1 MLSCFD
7 PYSKECPMKTSSP
20 LSVSSCTPRTTFRVS
35 ALVLAV
41 SAISLATNTAEAAV
55 SYNDKGVA
63 SYNTLGD
70 LSIYQPPVGETQ
82 PTVMLMLDKSGS
94 MGNFTQSYRSN
105 GYNYSTRIDS
115 LWDDYGSSNYQQI
128 PYTIT
133 EYIDRVEREFICTRY
148 GLFGCRDGY
157 WKETT
162 VTDTVKTKF
171 NYHTPNLIGE
181 AGNPCYYSNNSK
193 STVQTSLD
201 TQYYNRN
208 TSTYYS
214 NYPSGFKENF
224 ISERR
229 SDDNYSYNITYCID
243 TSIQD
248 TRTAAEKI
256 AGDIP
261 TNWRLDRLSA
271 LKVAIFKLLRNPK
284 MDDNISV
291 GSGSFGYNKD
301 ESSVFSYFGKIDVS
315 AKPLTQLHKNKLRKY
330 IAELEPRGGT
340 PTAKAYTEAG
350 AYILGNS
357 TSDAGNTYSGFL
369 NISNDSI
376 IRNSSSYIK
385 PESSQCAGT
394 GIYLLTDGLPNN
406 NGDNTEKSMKQSL
419 GANDFKCNSSMT
431 NDSSNSSA
439 GWDCIGDY
447 AKALNNKGIKTAMV
461 GFGSDFRV
469 FEDSNNYEPRQSTLS
484 DGTSYEKKYY
494 RCDILTSKDARN
506 SCNLGMES
514 TDEKT
519 GFPGFNNVGGFG
531 EGGFY
536 YAKDAK
542 DIVNS
547 VLSFVT
553 KLDND
558 LASIP
563 SGTITIPQDP
573 LSAQNIQP
581 YAYLPMLEP
590 KVGSNLLVW
599 PGNLKKYEVNQGTL
613 YGKSATGTAADTR
626 LYVNIDKDGKID
638 TTGKKFPADLNPNA
652 RDLWSAKNYQAVDK
666 DGNKVNANDRI
677 TAGGFYAQLKSPA
690 TDNNSTRS
698 VYVESGSGLQ
708 KISVL
713 NGKLDGFKDLDGAY
727 GAEEK
732 LYLLSFLGYDINI
745 DAALIKKI
753 KEAANQQTEL
763 EKLITTPN
771 GEVKVLGGVL
781 HSEPTL
787 VSYGGNINS
796 PEKNTDAD
804 PDTIDADA
812 GQISTNESER
822 DDYIMF
828 GSMEGALHI
837 AKSDT
842 GQESLAFIPKQ
853 FITNQAKLR
862 ALKQGA
868 VSTDIVADNP
878 PLFGVDAPW
887 TTAGKYNYK
896 FNADDGSGKVTAN
909 SMRVYGGLSKGGAG
923 LYGLDVSNLD
933 KPKKLF
939 TIEAGTSGYDRI
951 GMIMSKPVVG
961 KIKLG
966 SGRNDI
972 KEVLIFGGGYDKCYE
987 DPTFKL
993 NSSANNLTNCNIAQ
1007 TKGNAVYIT
1016 DAKTGELIV
1025 SISGSDAS
1033 SNNFNVSTMKHSV
1046 VSEITT
1052 LDRDND
1058 GLIDHLYFGDLG
1070 GQLYRVDLQNGSG
1083 VSTFVRRVSRV
1094 LNASGDTNSDTLS
1107 KTLASKGLQYRF
1119 YAQPS
1124 VSFFNSEDGS
1134 GKRIAVVNIASG
1146 DRSSPLSRNRELSE
1160 ANRLFGIIDKDIVSG
1175 NLYGDGFELK
1185 VDNLTLDQLAS
1196 LPFNNV
1202 KIPPPS
1208 TPIGSKAPDSTKANV
1223 IDAIKTG
1230 VFSGWS
1236 YPLTYFDG
1244 YSNIKHVKSM
1254 GTGLAMGGIYY
1265 MTAYSPEMQY
1275 DTTINT
1281 CSAQVVGGSERQLYC
1296 LPWGVCEAES
1306 SKNGTGGFVRAG
1318 KGIQELALGAFSKD
1332 FANVQVLIGNQTFA
1346 EQVVSDNRTGYDA
1359 RDSSA
1364 SGPNVL
1370 PHTTNGSGTPSKT
1383 GGMGSGGIFGND
1395 SGYKLYPQRWYEK
1408 SPD

>member
-1 MLSCFD
+1 
-7 PYSKECPMKTSSP
+7 MKISSP
-20 LSVSSCTPRTTFRVS
+20 LSVSSCTPRTIFKVS
-35 ALVLAV
+35 TLVVAL
-41 SAISLATNTAEAAV
+41 SAIGLATNTKAAV
-55 SYNDKGVA
+55 SYDLKGVA

-70 LSIYQPPVGETQ
+70 LSIYQPPVGETK
-82 PTVMLMLDKSGS
+82 PTIMLMLDKSGS
-94 MGNFTQSYRSN
+94 MNSS
-105 GYNYSTRIDS
+105 S
-115 LWDDYGSSNYQQI
+115 LFEDYGRSNYQRNSFTRVESVEVPKREYI
-128 PYTIT
+128 CT
-133 EYIDRVEREFICTRY
+133 EYYRNSKDCRY
-148 GLFGCRDGY
+148 GYYRNY
-157 WKETT
+157 T
-162 VTDTVKTKF
+162 VTESQNVTYDYQTS
-171 NYHTPNLIGE
+171 NLKGKNNE
-181 AGNPCYYSNNSK
+181 PCYFGDNRTANS
-193 STVQTSLD
+193 
-201 TQYYNRN
+201 
-208 TSTYYS
+208 
-214 NYPSGFKENF
+214 NF
-224 ISERR
+224 ISESRT
-229 SDDNYSYNITYCID
+229 DDGQSYDINYCKD
-243 TSIQD
+243 TRVSD
-248 TRTAAEKI
+248 TRTTAEI
-256 AGDIP
+256 AAGDVP
-261 TNWRLDRLSA
+261 TNWRLDRMSA
-271 LKVAIFKLLRNPK
+271 LKVAVFKLLRNPK
-284 MDDNISV
+284 MDENISIGA
-291 GSGSFGYNKD
+291 GSYGYN
-301 ESSVFSYFGKIDVS
+301 SGRYGKIGVA
-315 AKPLTQLHKNKLRKY
+315 AKPLNDIQKNKLRSH
-330 IAELEPRGGT
+330 IAALIPDGGT
-340 PTAKAYTEAG
+340 PIARAFAEAG
-350 AYILGNS
+350 AYVLGNNT
-357 TSDAGNTYSGFL
+357 TSGTSTYSGFL
-369 NISNDSI
+369 NTDNDSV
-376 IRNSSSYIK
+376 IRNSNNYIK

-394 GIYLLTDGLPNN
+394 GIYMLTDGEPNN
-406 NGDNTEKSMKQSL
+406 GSDYTQAMMRPSLNNTSFQCSGMMNNDNAAYGSE
-419 GANDFKCNSSMT
+419 AR
-431 NDSSNSSA
+431 
-439 GWDCIGDY
+439 WDCIGDY
-447 AKALNNKGIKTAMV
+447 AKAIGSKGIKTAMV
-461 GFGSDFRV
+461 GFGSSFNV
-469 FEDSNNYEPRQSTLS
+469 FDDTKNYRTIQSVLS
-484 DGTSYEKKYY
+484 DGTPYEKKYY
-494 RCDILTSKDARN
+494 RCDLLTNKDAKN
-506 SCNLGMES
+506 SCNLGMEAS
-514 TDEKT
+514 DDKT
-519 GFPGFNNVGGFG
+519 GFTGFSGVGGFG

-536 YAKDAK
+536 YAKDSK

-547 VLSFVT
+547 VLSFIS

-590 KVGSNLLVW
+590 KVNSSLLVW

-613 YGKSATGTAADTR
+613 YGTSATGSKADTR

-698 VYVESGSGLQ
+698 VYVESGAGLI
-708 KISVL
+708 KVSVL
-713 NGKLDGFKDLDGAY
+713 NGKLDGFKDLDSTY

-763 EKLITTPN
+763 ETLITTPS

-804 PDTIDADA
+804 PKTIDADA

-853 FITNQAKLR
+853 FITKQAKLR
-862 ALKQGA
+862 ALKENA
-868 VSTDIVADNP
+868 VSTDIVKDMP

-896 FNADDGSGKVTAN
+896 FNADGSGKVTAS
-909 SMRVYGGLSKGGAG
+909 SMKIYGGLGKGGIG
-923 LYGLDVSNLD
+923 LYGLNLGTINSLT
-933 KPKKLF
+933 PNPNKLF
-939 TIEAGTSGYDRI
+939 TINNQTTGYDRI

-993 NSSANNLTNCNIAQ
+993 NSSANKLTNCDIAQ
-1007 TKGNAVYIT
+1007 TKGNAVYIA
-1016 DAKTGELIV
+1016 DAETGKLIV

-1160 ANRLFGIIDKDIVSG
+1160 ANRLFGIIDRDLVDG
-1175 NLYGDGFELK
+1175 NLYGDGFKLK
-1185 VDNLTLDQLAS
+1185 VDELTLDKLAS
-1196 LPFNNV
+1196 LPFDKV
-1202 KIPPPS
+1202 TTPPD
-1208 TPIGSKAPDSTKANV
+1208 TPTVAKTKAGV
-1223 IDAIKTG
+1223 LAAMKTG

-1296 LPWGVCEAES
+1296 LPWGICMEEDATKDQS
-1306 SKNGTGGFVRAG
+1306 LNGTGGFVRAG

-1346 EQVVSDNRTGYDA
+1346 EQVVSDNRTGYNA

-1370 PHTTNGSGTPSKT
+1370 PHTTNGSGVPSKT

-1395 SGYKLYPQRWYEK
+1395 SGYELYPQRWYEK

>member
-7 PYSKECPMKTSSP
+7 PYSKEYPMKISSP
-20 LSVSSCTPRTTFRVS
+20 LSVSSCTPRTIFKVS
-35 ALVLAV
+35 TLVVAL
-41 SAISLATNTAEAAV
+41 SAIGLATNTKAAV
-55 SYNDKGVA
+55 SYDLKGVA

-70 LSIYQPPVGETQ
+70 LSIYQPPVGETK
-82 PTVMLMLDKSGS
+82 PTIMLMLDKSGS
-94 MGNFTQSYRSN
+94 MNS
-105 GYNYSTRIDS
+105 DS
-115 LWDDYGSSNYQQI
+115 LWNDYGSIDYKYAPFTIVEYTEVEKEERVCVDKKGNGECKKDGWEIRKYTVIEQKDVQYNYQ
-128 PYTIT
+128 
-133 EYIDRVEREFICTRY
+133 
-148 GLFGCRDGY
+148 
-157 WKETT
+157 
-162 VTDTVKTKF
+162 
-171 NYHTPNLIGE
+171 TPNLK
-181 AGNPCYYSNNSK
+181 GNNNQPCYYRKNNS
-193 STVQTSLD
+193 SNIQT
-201 TQYYNRN
+201 
-208 TSTYYS
+208 
-214 NYPSGFKENF
+214 NF
-224 ISERR
+224 ISEFRT
-229 SDDNYSYNITYCID
+229 DDGQRYNINYCKD
-243 TSIQD
+243 SRVSD
-248 TRTAAEKI
+248 ARTTAEI
-256 AGDIP
+256 AAGDVP
-261 TNWRLDRLSA
+261 TNWRLDRMSA
-271 LKVAIFKLLRNPK
+271 LKVAVFKLLRNPK
-284 MDDNISV
+284 MDENISIGA
-291 GSGSFGYNKD
+291 GSYGYNGGR
-301 ESSVFSYFGKIDVS
+301 YGKIGVA
-315 AKPLTQLHKNKLRKY
+315 AKPLNDIQKNKLRSH
-330 IAELEPRGGT
+330 IAALIPDGGT
-340 PTAKAYTEAG
+340 PIARAFAEAG
-350 AYILGNS
+350 AYVLGNNT
-357 TSDAGNTYSGFL
+357 TSGTSTYSGFL
-369 NISNDSI
+369 NTDNDGV
-376 IRNSSSYIK
+376 IRNSNNYIK

-394 GIYLLTDGLPNN
+394 GIYMLTDGEPNN
-406 NGDNTEKSMKQSL
+406 GSDYTQAMMRPSLNNTSFQCSGMMNNDNAAYGSE
-419 GANDFKCNSSMT
+419 AR
-431 NDSSNSSA
+431 
-439 GWDCIGDY
+439 WDCIGDY
-447 AKALNNKGIKTAMV
+447 AKAIGSKGIKTAMV
-461 GFGSDFRV
+461 GFGSSFNV
-469 FEDSNNYEPRQSTLS
+469 FDDTKNYRTIQSVLS
-484 DGTSYEKKYY
+484 DGTPYEKKYY
-494 RCDILTSKDARN
+494 RCDLLTNKDAKN
-506 SCNLGMES
+506 SCNLGMEAS
-514 TDEKT
+514 DDKT
-519 GFPGFNNVGGFG
+519 GFTGFSGVGGFG

-536 YAKDAK
+536 YAKDSK

-547 VLSFVT
+547 VLSFIS

-590 KVGSNLLVW
+590 KVNSSLLVW

-613 YGKSATGTAADTR
+613 YGTSATGGKADTR

-652 RDLWSAKNYQAVDK
+652 RDLWSTKNYQVADK

-698 VYVESGSGLQ
+698 VYVESGAGLI
-708 KISVL
+708 KVSVL
-713 NGKLDGFKDLDGAY
+713 NGKLDGFKDLDSTY

-763 EKLITTPN
+763 ETLITTPS

-804 PDTIDADA
+804 PKTIDADA

-862 ALKQGA
+862 ALKENA
-868 VSTDIVADNP
+868 VSTDIAKDMP

-896 FNADDGSGKVTAN
+896 FNADGSGKVTAS
-909 SMRVYGGLSKGGAG
+909 SMKIYGGLGKGGIG
-923 LYGLDVSNLD
+923 LYGLNLGTINSLT
-933 KPKKLF
+933 PNKLF
-939 TIEAGTSGYDRI
+939 TINNQTTGYDRI
-951 GMIMSKPVVG
+951 GMVMSKPVVG

-966 SGRNDI
+966 PGRNDI

-993 NSSANNLTNCNIAQ
+993 NSTDNKLSNCGIAQ
-1007 TKGNAVYIT
+1007 AKGNAVYIA
-1016 DAKTGELIV
+1016 DADTGELIV
-1025 SISGSDAS
+1025 SISGETAS
-1033 SNNFNVSTMKHSV
+1033 SKNINVSSMKHSI

-1070 GQLYRVDLQNGSG
+1070 GQLYRIDLQNGSG

-1094 LNASGDTNSDTLS
+1094 LNASGDTDSDTLS
-1107 KTLASKGLQYRF
+1107 TTLAGKGLQYRF

-1160 ANRLFGIIDKDIVSG
+1160 ANRLFGIIDRDLVDG
-1175 NLYGDGFELK
+1175 NLYGDGFKLK
-1185 VDNLTLDQLAS
+1185 VDELTLDKLAS
-1196 LPFNNV
+1196 LPFDKV
-1202 KIPPPS
+1202 TTPPEAL
-1208 TPIGSKAPDSTKANV
+1208 TVAKTKAGV
-1223 IDAIKTG
+1223 LAAMKSG

-1244 YSNIKHVKSM
+1244 YSNIKNVKSM

-1296 LPWGVCEAES
+1296 LPWGICEDSS

-1346 EQVVSDNRTGYDA
+1346 EQVVSDNRTGYDG
-1359 RDSSA
+1359 RESSA

>member
-1 MLSCFD
+1 
-7 PYSKECPMKTSSP
+7 MKIYNP
-20 LSVSSCTPRTTFRVS
+20 LSVSLCTPRMKFSVS
-35 ALVLAV
+35 SLMLAL
-41 SAISLATNTAEAAV
+41 SAISLATTSTQAAV
-55 SYNDKGVA
+55 SYSAQGTP
-63 SYNTLGD
+63 SYSTLGD
-70 LSIYQPPVGETQ
+70 LSIYQPPVGESQ

-94 MGNFTQSYRSN
+94 MGNFTQGRQ
-105 GYNYSTRIDS
+105 RIDS
-115 LWDDYGSSNYQQI
+115 LWDDYGSADYQKK

-133 EYIDRVEREFICTRY
+133 ERKEVTKSKQVCVGSI
-148 GLFGCRDGY
+148 FGFCY
-157 WKETT
+157 KYETVYYTEIEIKEEKY
-162 VTDTVKTKF
+162 D
-171 NYHTPNLIGE
+171 YHTPNLIGKNGR
-181 AGNPCYYSNNSK
+181 ACYYSNDGK
-193 STVQTSLD
+193 TAVQNAL
-201 TQYYNRN
+201 NRG
-208 TSTYYS
+208 S
-214 NYPSGFKENF
+214 YPNNFNENF
-224 ISERR
+224 ISQRH
-229 SDDNYSYNITYCID
+229 SDDNYSYDITYCID
-243 TSIQD
+243 TSVQD
-248 TRTAAEKI
+248 TRTVAEI
-256 AGDIP
+256 AAGDIP
-261 TNWRLDRLSA
+261 TNWRLDRIAS
-271 LKVAIFKLLRNPK
+271 LKNAVFKLLRNPK
-284 MDDNISV
+284 MDESINVGV
-291 GSGSFGYNKD
+291 GSYGHGGRY
-301 ESSVFSYFGKIDVS
+301 GKIGVA
-315 AKPLTQLHKNKLRKY
+315 AKPLDRSQKNKLRSY
-330 IAELEPRGGT
+330 IADLDPYGGT
-340 PTAKAYTEAG
+340 PTAKALAEAG
-350 AYILGNS
+350 AYVLGSS
-357 TSDAGNTYSGFL
+357 TSNGGSDYSGFL
-369 NISNDSI
+369 NTVNDGE

-394 GIYLLTDGLPNN
+394 GIYLLTDGEPNS
-406 NGDNTEKSMKQSL
+406 GGSYTQSVMGQSL
-419 GANDFKCNSSMT
+419 
-431 NDSSNSSA
+431 SNSSFSCNGSLNNTGA
-439 GWDCIGDY
+439 DGGDDARWDCTGDY

-461 GFGSDFRV
+461 GFGSSFNA
-469 FEDSNNYEPRQSTLS
+469 FNDSRNYQSIQALLS
-484 DGTSYEKKYY
+484 DGTPYEKKYY
-494 RCDILTSKDARN
+494 KCNLLANKDAQN

-514 TDEKT
+514 EDIDT
-519 GFPGFNNVGGFG
+519 GFTGFTGVGGLG

-581 YAYLPMLEP
+581 YAYLPLLEP

-599 PGNLKKYEVNQGTL
+599 PGNLKKYQVNQGTL
-613 YGKSATGTAADTR
+613 YGKSATGSNADTR
-626 LYVNIDKDGKID
+626 LYVSMDKDGKID

-652 RDLWSAKNYQAVDK
+652 RDLWSTKNYQAVDPNGK
-666 DGNKVNANDRI
+666 TVSVNDRI
-677 TAGGFYAQLKSPA
+677 TAGGFYAQLKSPTA
-690 TDNNSTRS
+690 ASNSSRS
-698 VYVESGSGLQ
+698 VYVESGSDLQ

-713 NGKLDGFKDLDGAY
+713 NGKLVGFKELDTTY
-727 GAEEK
+727 DAEKK
-732 LYLLSFLGYDINI
+732 LYLLNFLGYDINI
-745 DAALIKKI
+745 DAALIKRI
-753 KEAANQQTEL
+753 KEASNQQTEL
-763 EKLITTPN
+763 EKLITSPS

-787 VSYGGNINS
+787 VSYGGKINS
-796 PEKNTDAD
+796 PEKNTDGD
-804 PDTIDADA
+804 PETIDADA
-812 GQISTNESER
+812 GQISTNESDRE
-822 DDYIMF
+822 DYVMF
-828 GSMEGALHI
+828 GSMEGALHV

-842 GQESLAFIPKQ
+842 GEESLAFIPKQ
-853 FITNQAKLR
+853 FINSQARLR

-868 VSTDIVADNP
+868 VSTDIVEDNP
-878 PLFGVDAPW
+878 PIFGVDAPW

-896 FNADDGSGKVTAN
+896 FNVDGSGKVTAN
-909 SMRVYGGLSKGGAG
+909 SMSVYGGLGKGGSG
-923 LYGLDVSNLD
+923 LYGLDISNIAA
-933 KPKKLF
+933 PKKLF
-939 TIEAGTSGYDRI
+939 TIEAGTSGYGRI
-951 GMIMSKPVVG
+951 GMVMSKPVVG

-972 KEVLIFGGGYDKCYE
+972 KEVIIFGGGYDKCYE

-993 NSSANNLTNCNIAQ
+993 NSSNNNLSGCNISKAR
-1007 TKGNAVYIT
+1007 GNAVYIA

-1025 SISGSDAS
+1025 SISGETS
-1033 SNNFNVSTMKHSV
+1033 SSKNINVSSMKHSI

-1070 GQLYRVDLQNGSG
+1070 GQLYRVDLQNGSSVSSTAG
-1083 VSTFVRRVSRV
+1083 VNTFVRRVSRV
-1094 LNASGDTNSDTLS
+1094 LNASGDSSSDSLS

-1146 DRSSPLSRNRELSE
+1146 DRSSPLSRNRKELSE
-1160 ANRLFGIIDKDIVSG
+1160 ADRIFGIIDRDIVNG
-1175 NLYGDGFELK
+1175 NLYGNDFELK
-1185 VDNLTLDQLAS
+1185 VDELTLDKLAS
-1196 LPFNNV
+1196 LPFDKV
-1202 KIPPPS
+1202 TTPS
-1208 TPIGSKAPDSTKANV
+1208 GATPVAKTKAGV
-1223 IDAIKTG
+1223 LAAMKSG

-1332 FANVQVLIGNQTFA
+1332 FTNVQVLIGNQTFA
-1346 EQVVSDNRTGYDA
+1346 EQVVSDNRTEYGT
-1359 RDSSA
+1359 RVPNA

-1370 PHTTNGSGTPSKT
+1370 PHKFDGSGTPVAT
-1383 GGMGSGGIFGND
+1383 GGMGTGGIFGNE

-1408 SPD
+1408 SAD

>member
-7 PYSKECPMKTSSP
+7 PYSKEYPMKISRP
-20 LSVSSCTPRTTFRVS
+20 LSVSPYIPRMTFRVS
-35 ALVLAV
+35 ALVLAL
-41 SAISLATNTAEAAV
+41 SAISLATTHSQAAV

-94 MGNFTQSYRSN
+94 MGNFYRN
-105 GYNYSTRIDS
+105 NYGRIDS
-115 LWDDYGSSNYQQI
+115 LWVDYGSSNYSKT
-128 PYTIT
+128 P
-133 EYIDRVEREFICTRY
+133 
-148 GLFGCRDGY
+148 L
-157 WKETT
+157 T
-162 VTDTVKTKF
+162 VTENVEVQKSRRTCTYIGAITGYCYGESIEYYTVTEPKNVLY
-171 NYHTPNLIGE
+171 NYQTLNLK
-181 AGNPCYYSNNSK
+181 GNNNQPCYYSNSDKN
-193 STVQTSLD
+193 TVNNAIAPPSG
-201 TQYYNRN
+201 YVG
-208 TSTYYS
+208 SG
-214 NYPSGFKENF
+214 YPSGFKDNF
-224 ISERR
+224 INASRL
-229 SDDNYSYNITYCID
+229 DDGYSYDITYCID
-243 TSIQD
+243 SSVQD
-248 TRTAAEKI
+248 TRTAAEI
-256 AGDIP
+256 TAGDMP

-271 LKVAIFKLLRNPK
+271 LKAAVFKLLRNPK
-284 MDDNISV
+284 MDDKISV
-291 GSGSFGYNKD
+291 GAGAYGYNGGT
-301 ESSVFSYFGKIDVS
+301 YGKIGVA
-315 AKPLTQLHKNKLRKY
+315 AKPLKEAQKNKLRQY
-330 IAELEPRGGT
+330 IAELDPYGGT
-340 PTAKAYTEAG
+340 PIARAFAEAG
-350 AYILGNS
+350 AYVLGNHTTTD
-357 TSDAGNTYSGFL
+357 TSAHSGFL
-369 NISNDSI
+369 NTANDGI
-376 IRNSSSYIK
+376 IRNSANYIK

-394 GIYLLTDGLPNN
+394 GIYMLTDGQPNN
-406 NGDNTEKSMKQSL
+406 GASSTQTMMRPSL
-419 GANDFKCNSSMT
+419 GNNSFQCNTSSMDNIGT
-431 NDSSNSSA
+431 AA
-439 GWDCIGDY
+439 GGEARWDCIGEY

-461 GFGSDFRV
+461 GFGSDFNI
-469 FEDSNNYEPRQSTLS
+469 FDTSGNYRTISSTLS
-484 DGTSYEKKYY
+484 DGTIYEKKYY
-494 RCDILTSKDARN
+494 RCDLLTNKDAKN

-514 TDEKT
+514 SDDKT
-519 GFPGFNNVGGFG
+519 GFPGFTGVGGFG

-536 YAKDAK
+536 YAKDSK

-547 VLSFVT
+547 VLSFIS

-590 KVGSNLLVW
+590 KVNSSLLVW

-613 YGKSATGTAADTR
+613 YGKSATGSKADTR

-666 DGNKVNANDRI
+666 DGKTMNANDRI
-677 TAGGFYAQLKSPA
+677 TAGGFYAQLKSPTA
-690 TDNNSTRS
+690 DNNSTRS
-698 VYVESGSGLQ
+698 VYLESGAGLI
-708 KISVL
+708 KVSVL
-713 NGKLDGFKDLDGAY
+713 NGKLDGFKDLDSTY
-727 GAEEK
+727 GVEEK
-732 LYLLSFLGYDINI
+732 LYLLNFLGYDINI
-745 DAALIKKI
+745 NTTLINKVKSAASQ
-753 KEAANQQTEL
+753 ETEL
-763 EKLITTPN
+763 ENLITTPS

-796 PEKNTDAD
+796 PEKNIDAD

-862 ALKQGA
+862 ALKENA
-868 VSTDIVADNP
+868 VSTDIARDMP

-887 TTAGKYNYK
+887 TTSGKYDYK
-896 FNADDGSGKVTAN
+896 FNNDGSGKVTAS
-909 SMRVYGGLSKGGAG
+909 SMKIYGGLGKGGVG
-923 LYGLDVSNLD
+923 LYGLDIGSINSLT
-933 KPKKLF
+933 PNPNKLF
-939 TIEAGTSGYDRI
+939 TINNQTTGYDRI

-993 NSSANNLTNCNIAQ
+993 NSSVNKLTNCDIAQ
-1007 TKGNAVYIT
+1007 TKGNAVYIA
-1016 DAKTGELIV
+1016 DANTGELIV

-1033 SNNFNVSTMKHSV
+1033 SKNIKESTMKHSI

-1070 GQLYRVDLQNGSG
+1070 GQLYRVDLQNGSS

-1094 LNASGDTNSDTLS
+1094 LNASGDTDSDVLS
-1107 KTLASKGLQYRF
+1107 KTLVGKGLQYRF

-1134 GKRIAVVNIASG
+1134 GKRIAVVNVASG
-1146 DRSSPLSRNRELSE
+1146 DRSSPLSRNRDLSE

-1175 NLYGDGFELK
+1175 NLYSDEFALK

-1196 LPFNNV
+1196 LPFDNV
-1202 KIPPPS
+1202 KIPAPP
-1208 TPIGSKAPDSTKANV
+1208 TPVGSKAPASTKANV
-1223 IDAIKTG
+1223 INAIQTG

-1275 DTTINT
+1275 DTTIST

-1296 LPWGVCEAES
+1296 LPWGICEDSS

-1370 PHTTNGSGTPSKT
+1370 PHTTNGSGTPSEK

>member
-7 PYSKECPMKTSSP
+7 PYSKEYPMKISRP
-20 LSVSSCTPRTTFRVS
+20 LSVSPYIPRMTFRVS
-35 ALVLAV
+35 ALVLAL
-41 SAISLATNTAEAAV
+41 SAISLATTHSQAAV

-63 SYNTLGD
+63 NYSTLGD

-94 MGNFTQSYRSN
+94 MGNFYRS
-105 GYNYSTRIDS
+105 GYGRIDS
-115 LWDDYGSSNYQQI
+115 LWVDYGSEDYKRV
-128 PYTIT
+128 PYSIT
-133 EYIDRVEREFICTRY
+133 EEKEVPKYGYICTKY
-148 GLFGCRDGY
+148 HPKWGYCQDGY
-157 WKETT
+157 WGSYNVVESVTT
-162 VTDTVKTKF
+162 
-171 NYHTPNLIGE
+171 NYNYQTTTLK
-181 AGNPCYYSNNSK
+181 GNNNQPCYYSNSDKN
-193 STVQTSLD
+193 TVNNAIAPPSG
-201 TQYYNRN
+201 YVG
-208 TSTYYS
+208 SG
-214 NYPSGFKENF
+214 YPSGFKDNF
-224 ISERR
+224 INASRL
-229 SDDNYSYNITYCID
+229 DDGYSYDITYCID
-243 TSIQD
+243 SSAED
-248 TRTAAEKI
+248 TRSTLEKE
-256 AGDIP
+256 AGDVP
-261 TNWRLDRLSA
+261 TNWRLDRMSA
-271 LKVAIFKLLRNPK
+271 LKVALFKLLRNPK
-284 MDDNISV
+284 MDDSISIGAGSYGFDGKYGKV
-291 GSGSFGYNKD
+291 GIAAEALKNG
-301 ESSVFSYFGKIDVS
+301 
-315 AKPLTQLHKNKLRKY
+315 HKNKLRKY
-330 IAELEPRGGT
+330 IAELEPYGGT
-340 PTAKAYTEAG
+340 PTALAYTEAA
-350 AYILGNS
+350 AYVLGSS
-357 TSDAGNTYSGFL
+357 TSDAGISYSGF
-369 NISNDSI
+369 SNTTNDGV
-376 IRNSSSYIK
+376 IRDRSSYIK
-385 PESSQCAGT
+385 PNSSQCAGT
-394 GIYLLTDGLPNN
+394 GIYLLTDGVPN
-406 NGDNTEKSMKQSL
+406 GSSDNTSKAMKQSL
-419 GANDFKCNSSMT
+419 KPTSFSCGSTM
-431 NDSSNSSA
+431 SNSTTDS
-439 GWDCIGDY
+439 GWNCMGDF

-461 GFGSDFRV
+461 GFGSEFNAFNESR
-469 FEDSNNYEPRQSTLS
+469 NYRTMQAVLS

-494 RCDILTSKDARN
+494 RCDLLTSIDAKN

-514 TDEKT
+514 GDAKT
-519 GFPGFNNVGGFG
+519 GFNGFTGVGGFG

-536 YAKDAK
+536 YAKDSK

-547 VLSFVT
+547 VLSFIS

-590 KVGSNLLVW
+590 KVNSSLLVW

-638 TTGKKFPADLNPNA
+638 ATGKKFPADLNPNV
-652 RDLWSAKNYQAVDK
+652 RDLWSSKNYQAVGK
-666 DGNKVNANDRI
+666 DGKAINANDRI
-677 TAGGFYAQLKSPA
+677 TAGGFYAQLKSPTA
-690 TDNNSTRS
+690 NNNSTRS
-698 VYVESGSGLQ
+698 VYVESGAGLI
-708 KISVL
+708 KVSVL
-713 NGKLDGFKDLDGAY
+713 NGKLDGFKDLDSTY

-763 EKLITTPN
+763 EKIITTPS

-812 GQISTNESER
+812 GQISTNESDR

-862 ALKQGA
+862 ALKENA
-868 VSTDIVADNP
+868 VSTDIARDMP

-887 TTAGKYNYK
+887 TTSGKYDYK
-896 FNADDGSGKVTAN
+896 FNNDGSGKVTAS
-909 SMRVYGGLSKGGAG
+909 SMKIYGGLGKGGVG
-923 LYGLDVSNLD
+923 LYGLDIGSINSLT
-933 KPKKLF
+933 PNPNKLF
-939 TIEAGTSGYDRI
+939 TINNQTTGYDRI
-951 GMIMSKPVVG
+951 GMVMSKPVVG
-961 KIKLG
+961 KIKLD

-993 NSSANNLTNCNIAQ
+993 NSSVNKLTNCDIAQ
-1007 TKGNAVYIT
+1007 TKGNAVYIA
-1016 DAKTGELIV
+1016 DANTGELIV

-1033 SNNFNVSTMKHSV
+1033 SKNIKESTMKHSV

-1070 GQLYRVDLQNGSG
+1070 GQLYRVDLQNGSS

-1094 LNASGDTNSDTLS
+1094 LNASGDTDSDALS
-1107 KTLASKGLQYRF
+1107 KTLVGKGLQYRF

-1146 DRSSPLSRNRELSE
+1146 DRSSPLSRNRELTE

-1175 NLYGDGFELK
+1175 NLYGDNFKLK
-1185 VDNLTLDQLAS
+1185 VNELTLDKLAS
-1196 LPFNNV
+1196 LPFDKV
-1202 KIPPPS
+1202 TTPS
-1208 TPIGSKAPDSTKANV
+1208 
-1223 IDAIKTG
+1223 DASPVAKTRAGVLAAMKSG

-1296 LPWGVCEAES
+1296 LPWGICEDSS

-1370 PHTTNGSGTPSKT
+1370 PHTTNGSGTPSEK

>member
-1 MLSCFD
+1 
-7 PYSKECPMKTSSP
+7 MKISRP
-20 LSVSSCTPRTTFRVS
+20 LSVSPYIPRMTFRVS
-35 ALVLAV
+35 ALVLAL
-41 SAISLATNTAEAAV
+41 SAISLATTGAQAAV
-55 SYNDKGVA
+55 SYDNKGMP
-63 SYNTLGD
+63 SYSTLGD
-70 LSIYQPPVGETQ
+70 LSIYQPPTGETQ

-94 MGNFTQSYRSN
+94 MGNFYRN
-105 GYNYSTRIDS
+105 NYGRIDS
-115 LWDDYGSSNYQQI
+115 LWVDYGSSNYSKT
-128 PYTIT
+128 P
-133 EYIDRVEREFICTRY
+133 
-148 GLFGCRDGY
+148 L
-157 WKETT
+157 T
-162 VTDTVKTKF
+162 VTENVEVQKSRRTCTYIGAITGYCYGESIEYYTVTEPKNVLY
-171 NYHTPNLIGE
+171 NYQTLNLKGKD
-181 AGNPCYYSNNSK
+181 NKPCYYSNSDID
-193 STVQTSLD
+193 TV
-201 TQYYNRN
+201 NKAIN
-208 TSTYYS
+208 PP
-214 NYPSGFKENF
+214 NGGIGNGYPSGFKDNF
-224 ISERR
+224 ISASR
-229 SDDNYSYNITYCID
+229 SDDGYSYDITYCID
-243 TSIQD
+243 TTAED
-248 TRTAAEKI
+248 TRTAAERE

-271 LKVAIFKLLRNPK
+271 LKAAVFKLLRNPK
-284 MDDNISV
+284 MDNKISV
-291 GSGSFGYNKD
+291 GAGAYGYNGGTYAK
-301 ESSVFSYFGKIDVS
+301 VGIA
-315 AKPLTQLHKNKLRKY
+315 AKPLTTAQKDKLREY
-330 IAELEPRGGT
+330 IASLDAYGGT
-340 PTAKAYTEAG
+340 PIAKALTEAG
-350 AYILGNS
+350 GYILGN
-357 TSDAGNTYSGFL
+357 NTNVGGATNSGFY
-369 NISNDSI
+369 NTAVDGI
-376 IRNSSSYIK
+376 IRNNDNYIK

-394 GIYLLTDGLPNN
+394 GIYMLTDGQPNN
-406 NGDNTEKSMKQSL
+406 GTSFTQAMMRPSLNNNSFECSGLMNNTNAAS
-419 GANDFKCNSSMT
+419 GAD
-431 NDSSNSSA
+431 A
-439 GWDCIGDY
+439 RWDCIGDY

-461 GFGSDFRV
+461 GFGNDFNV
-469 FEDSNNYEPRQSTLS
+469 FNNASNYDSRQATLS
-484 DGTSYEKKYY
+484 DGTPYEKKYY
-494 RCDILTSKDARN
+494 KCNLLTNKDAQN

-514 TDEKT
+514 EDAKN
-519 GFPGFNNVGGFG
+519 GFNGFTGVGGFG

-536 YAKDAK
+536 YAKDSK

-547 VLSFVT
+547 VLSFIS

-590 KVGSNLLVW
+590 KVNSSLLVW

-613 YGKSATGTAADTR
+613 YGKSATGSKADTR

-652 RDLWSAKNYQAVDK
+652 RDLWSTKNYQAVDK
-666 DGNKVNANDRI
+666 DGNKVNANDQI
-677 TAGGFYAQLKSPA
+677 TAGGFYAQLKSPTA
-690 TDNNSTRS
+690 DDNSTRS
-698 VYVESGSGLQ
+698 VYVENGAGLQ
-708 KISVL
+708 QISVAK
-713 NGKLDGFKDLDGAY
+713 GKLVGFKDLDKDTY

-745 DAALIKKI
+745 DTTLIDKI
-753 KEAANQQTEL
+753 KAADSQETEL
-763 EKLITTPN
+763 EKLITTPS

-862 ALKQGA
+862 ALKESA
-868 VSTDIVADNP
+868 VSIDIAKDMP

-896 FNADDGSGKVTAN
+896 FNADGSGKVTAS
-909 SMRVYGGLSKGGAG
+909 SMKIYGGLGKGGVG
-923 LYGLDVSNLD
+923 LYGLDIGSINSLT
-933 KPKKLF
+933 PNPNKLF
-939 TIEAGTSGYDRI
+939 TINNQTTGYDRI
-951 GMIMSKPVVG
+951 GMVMSKPVVG

-993 NSSANNLTNCNIAQ
+993 NSSTNNLTNCDIAQ
-1007 TKGNAVYIT
+1007 TKGNAVYIA
-1016 DAKTGELIV
+1016 DANTGELIA

-1033 SNNFNVSTMKHSV
+1033 SNNINVSTMKHSV

-1094 LNASGDTNSDTLS
+1094 LNASGDTDSDTLS

-1160 ANRLFGIIDKDIVSG
+1160 ANRLFGIIDRDLVDG
-1175 NLYGDGFELK
+1175 NLYGDGFKLK
-1185 VDNLTLDQLAS
+1185 VDELTLDKLAS
-1196 LPFNNV
+1196 LPFDKV
-1202 KIPPPS
+1202 TTPPD
-1208 TPIGSKAPDSTKANV
+1208 APTVAKTKPGVLA
-1223 IDAIKTG
+1223 AMKSG

-1296 LPWGVCEAES
+1296 LPWGICEAES

-1370 PHTTNGSGTPSKT
+1370 PHTTNGSGVPSKT

-1395 SGYKLYPQRWYEK
+1395 SGYELYPQRWYEK

>member
-7 PYSKECPMKTSSP
+7 PYSKEYPMKISSP

-35 ALVLAV
+35 ALVLAL

-94 MGNFTQSYRSN
+94 MGNFYRS
-105 GYNYSTRIDS
+105 GYGRIDS
-115 LWDDYGSSNYQQI
+115 LWDDYGYFNYKQESHVVQEYRDVDEGKYERVCYWGWCRNEWVPNI
-128 PYTIT
+128 VRKLVPIT
-133 EYIDRVEREFICTRY
+133 Y
-148 GLFGCRDGY
+148 
-157 WKETT
+157 K
-162 VTDTVKTKF
+162 
-171 NYHTPNLIGE
+171 YHTPELK
-181 AGNPCYYSNNSK
+181 GNNGLACYYS
-193 STVQTSLD
+193 D
-201 TQYYNRN
+201 YNRDTVN
-208 TSTYYS
+208 KAISPS
-214 NYPSGFKENF
+214 SGIGQGYPSGFKENF
-224 ISERR
+224 YRETRNEASGE
-229 SDDNYSYNITYCID
+229 SYEITYCID
-243 TSIQD
+243 TTAED
-248 TRTAAEKI
+248 TRTAAERE

-271 LKVAIFKLLRNPK
+271 LKVAVFKLLRNPK
-284 MDDNISV
+284 MDDKISV
-291 GSGSFGYNKD
+291 GAGSYGYDNENAFQAK
-301 ESSVFSYFGKIDVS
+301 YGKIGVA
-315 AKPLTQLHKNKLRKY
+315 AKPLKEPQKTSLRRY
-330 IAELEPRGGT
+330 IANLEALGGT
-340 PTAKAYTEAG
+340 PTAIAYTEAG
-350 AYILGNS
+350 AYVLGSS
-357 TSDAGNTYSGFL
+357 TSTVGSKYSGFL
-369 NISNDSI
+369 NIANDNSI
-376 IRNSSSYIK
+376 RDGTNYIK
-385 PESSQCAGT
+385 PESSQCAGQ
-394 GIYLLTDGLPNN
+394 GIYLLTDGLPNSSSN
-406 NGDNTEKSMKQSL
+406 NNTQSSMNQSL
-419 GANDFKCNSSMT
+419 GSSTNFSCQSSMT
-431 NDSSNSSA
+431 NSSSNSAA
-439 GWDCIGDY
+439 GWNCIGDY

-461 GFGSDFRV
+461 GFGSDFKV
-469 FEDSNNYEPRQSTLS
+469 FEDSNNYEPRQSKLP
-484 DGTSYEKKYY
+484 DGTTYEKKYY

-536 YAKDAK
+536 YAKDSK

-547 VLSFVT
+547 VLSFIS

-590 KVGSNLLVW
+590 KVNSSLLVW

-613 YGKSATGTAADTR
+613 YGKSATGSKADTR

-666 DGNKVNANDRI
+666 DGKTINANDRI
-677 TAGGFYAQLKSPA
+677 TAGGFYAQLKSPT

-698 VYVESGSGLQ
+698 VYVESDSGLQ

-713 NGKLDGFKDLDGAY
+713 NGKLDGFKDLDDAY

-745 DAALIKKI
+745 DTTLIDKI
-753 KEAANQQTEL
+753 KAADSQETEL
-763 EKLITTPN
+763 ENLITTPS

-862 ALKQGA
+862 ALKENA
-868 VSTDIVADNP
+868 VSTDIAKDMP

-887 TTAGKYNYK
+887 TTSGKYNYK
-896 FNADDGSGKVTAN
+896 FNADGSGKVTAN

-993 NSSANNLTNCNIAQ
+993 NSSTNNLTNCNIAQ
-1007 TKGNAVYIT
+1007 TKGNAVYIA
-1016 DAKTGELIV
+1016 DAETGKLIV

-1033 SNNFNVSTMKHSV
+1033 SKNINVSTMKHSV

-1094 LNASGDTNSDTLS
+1094 LNASGDTDSDTLS

-1160 ANRLFGIIDKDIVSG
+1160 ANRLFGIIDRDLVDG
-1175 NLYGDGFELK
+1175 NLYGDGFKLK
-1185 VDNLTLDQLAS
+1185 VDELTLDKLAS
-1196 LPFNNV
+1196 LPFDKV
-1202 KIPPPS
+1202 TTPPD
-1208 TPIGSKAPDSTKANV
+1208 APTVAKTKPGVLA
-1223 IDAIKTG
+1223 AMKSG

-1296 LPWGVCEAES
+1296 LPWGICEAES

-1370 PHTTNGSGTPSKT
+1370 PHTTNGSGVPSKA
-1383 GGMGSGGIFGND
+1383 GGMGSGGIFGNE

-1408 SPD
+1408 SAD

>member
-1 MLSCFD
+1 
-7 PYSKECPMKTSSP
+7 MKISSP
-20 LSVSSCTPRTTFRVS
+20 LSVLLCTPRTTFRVS
-35 ALVLAV
+35 ALVLAL
-41 SAISLATNTAEAAV
+41 SAISVAVTHSQAAV
-55 SYNDKGVA
+55 SYSTQGTA
-63 SYNTLGD
+63 SYSTLGD
-70 LSIYQPPVGETQ
+70 LSIYQPPTGETQ

-94 MGNFTQSYRSN
+94 MGNFYRS
-105 GYNYSTRIDS
+105 GYGRIDS
-115 LWDDYGSSNYQQI
+115 LWVDYGSFDYRKKD
-128 PYTIT
+128 YVVL
-133 EYIDRVEREFICTRY
+133 EDREVVKGDWVWECNRWGRNCKWVDRRY
-148 GLFGCRDGY
+148 
-157 WKETT
+157 T
-162 VTDTVKTKF
+162 VTEPIDIT
-171 NYHTPNLIGE
+171 YGYQTPNLK
-181 AGNPCYYSNNSK
+181 GNNNQPCYYSDYDK
-193 STVQTSLD
+193 D
-201 TQYYNRN
+201 TINRYIDP
-208 TSTYYS
+208 SS
-214 NYPSGFKENF
+214 GIGQGYPSGFKDNF
-224 ISERR
+224 YREIRNEASGE
-229 SDDNYSYNITYCID
+229 SYEITYCID
-243 TSIQD
+243 TTAED
-248 TRTAAEKI
+248 TRTTAERE

-271 LKVAIFKLLRNPK
+271 LKAAVFKLLRNPK
-284 MDDNISV
+284 MDDKISV
-291 GSGSFGYNKD
+291 GAGSYGYDNENAFQAK
-301 ESSVFSYFGKIDVS
+301 YGKIGVA
-315 AKPLTQLHKNKLRKY
+315 AKPLKEPQKASLRRY
-330 IAELEPRGGT
+330 IANLEALGGT
-340 PTAKAYTEAG
+340 PTAIAYTEAG
-350 AYILGNS
+350 AYVLGSS
-357 TSDAGNTYSGFL
+357 TSTVGSKYSGFL
-369 NISNDSI
+369 NIANDNSI
-376 IRNSSSYIK
+376 RDGTNYIK
-385 PESSQCAGT
+385 PESSQCAGQ
-394 GIYLLTDGLPNN
+394 GIYLLTDGLPNSSSN
-406 NGDNTEKSMKQSL
+406 NNTQSSMNQSL
-419 GANDFKCNSSMT
+419 GSSTNFSCQSSMT
-431 NDSSNSSA
+431 NSSSNSAA
-439 GWDCIGDY
+439 GWNCIGDY
-447 AKALNNKGIKTAMV
+447 AKALNKKGIKTAMV
-461 GFGSDFRV
+461 GFGSEFNV
-469 FEDSNNYEPRQSTLS
+469 FNSTENYRTIQSVLP
-484 DGTSYEKKYY
+484 DGTPYEKKYY
-494 RCDILTSKDARN
+494 RCDLLTNKDAQN

-514 TDEKT
+514 SDDKT
-519 GFPGFNNVGGFG
+519 GFPGFTGVGGFG

-536 YAKDAK
+536 YAKDSK

-547 VLSFVT
+547 VLSFIS

-590 KVGSNLLVW
+590 KVNSSLLVW

-613 YGKSATGTAADTR
+613 YGKSATGSKADTR

-652 RDLWSAKNYQAVDK
+652 RDLWSSKNYQAVDK
-666 DGNKVNANDRI
+666 DGKPINANDRI
-677 TAGGFYAQLKSPA
+677 TAGGFYAQLKAPTA
-690 TDNNSTRS
+690 DNNSTRS

-713 NGKLDGFKDLDGAY
+713 KGKLVGFENLDDTY

-745 DAALIKKI
+745 DTTLIDKI
-753 KEAANQQTEL
+753 KAADSQETEL
-763 EKLITTPN
+763 EKLITTPS

-812 GQISTNESER
+812 GQISTDESER

-862 ALKQGA
+862 ALKENA
-868 VSTDIVADNP
+868 VSTDIARDMP

-896 FNADDGSGKVTAN
+896 FNADGSGKVTAS
-909 SMRVYGGLSKGGAG
+909 SMKIYGGLGKGGVG
-923 LYGLDVSNLD
+923 LYGLDIGSINSLT
-933 KPKKLF
+933 PNPNKLF
-939 TIEAGTSGYDRI
+939 TINNQTTGYDRI

-993 NSSANNLTNCNIAQ
+993 NSSTNNLTNCNIAQ
-1007 TKGNAVYIT
+1007 TKGNAVYIA
-1016 DAKTGELIV
+1016 DAETGKLIV

-1175 NLYGDGFELK
+1175 NLYGDNFELK
-1185 VDNLTLDQLAS
+1185 VNELTLDKLAS
-1196 LPFNNV
+1196 LPFDKV
-1202 KIPPPS
+1202 TTPS
-1208 TPIGSKAPDSTKANV
+1208 
-1223 IDAIKTG
+1223 DASPVAKTRAGVLAAMKSG

-1296 LPWGVCEAES
+1296 LPWGICEAES

-1332 FANVQVLIGNQTFA
+1332 FANVQVLIGNQTFS

-1370 PHTTNGSGTPSKT
+1370 PHTTNGSGTPSKI

>member
-7 PYSKECPMKTSSP
+7 PYSKEYPMKISSP
-20 LSVSSCTPRTTFRVS
+20 LSVSPYIPRMTFRVS
-35 ALVLAV
+35 ALVLAL
-41 SAISLATNTAEAAV
+41 SAISLATTGAQAAI
-55 SYNDKGVA
+55 SYDNKGMP
-63 SYNTLGD
+63 SYSTLGD

-115 LWDDYGSSNYQQI
+115 LWDDYGSFNYQKADYNVIENRDFIERQYVCTQYWSSGECRRGSYQNVTVVR
-128 PYTIT
+128 PVNIT
-133 EYIDRVEREFICTRY
+133 YS
-148 GLFGCRDGY
+148 
-157 WKETT
+157 
-162 VTDTVKTKF
+162 
-171 NYHTPNLIGE
+171 YHTPDLKGQDGK
-181 AGNPCYYSNNSK
+181 ACYYSNDSK
-193 STVQTSLD
+193 NAVQSSLD
-201 TQYYNRN
+201 TQSYNRN

-224 ISERR
+224 ISEPRT
-229 SDDNYSYNITYCID
+229 DNGYSYNITYCID
-243 TSIQD
+243 TSVQD
-248 TRTAAEKI
+248 TRTAEEKV

-261 TNWRLDRLSA
+261 TNWRLDRMSA
-271 LKVAIFKLLRNPK
+271 LKAAVFKLLRNPK
-284 MDDNISV
+284 MDDKISV
-291 GSGSFGYNKD
+291 GAGSFGYNTD
-301 ESSVFSYFGKIDVS
+301 VSSVFSNFGKIGI
-315 AKPLTQLHKNKLRKY
+315 AANPLTELHKKDLRKY

-340 PTAKAYTEAG
+340 PTAKAYVEAG

-357 TSDAGNTYSGFL
+357 TSNAGSSYSGFL
-369 NISNDSI
+369 NIDNDNI
-376 IRNSSSYIK
+376 IRDNASYKK
-385 PESSQCAGT
+385 PNSSQCAGT
-394 GIYLLTDGLPNN
+394 GTYLLTDGLPNN
-406 NGDNTEKSMKQSL
+406 NGEYTEAAMKQSL
-419 GANDFKCNSSMT
+419 GSSSFSCSSSMT
-431 NDSSNSSA
+431 NSSNNSNA
-439 GWDCIGDY
+439 GWNCIGDY
-447 AKALNNKGIKTAMV
+447 AKALKAKGIKTAMV
-461 GFGSDFRV
+461 GFGSEFNV
-469 FEDSNNYEPRQSTLS
+469 FNNTSNYESRPATLS

-494 RCDILTSKDARN
+494 KCNLLTNKDAQN
-506 SCNLGMES
+506 TCNLGMES
-514 TDEKT
+514 TDNKT
-519 GFPGFNNVGGFG
+519 GFPGFTGVGGFG

-536 YAKDAK
+536 YAKDSK

-547 VLSFVT
+547 VLSFIS

-590 KVGSNLLVW
+590 KVGSSLLVW

-666 DGNKVNANDRI
+666 DGKTINANDRI
-677 TAGGFYAQLKSPA
+677 TAGGFYAQLKAPTA
-690 TDNNSTRS
+690 DNNSTRS
-698 VYVESGSGLQ
+698 VYVESGAGLI
-708 KISVL
+708 KVSVL
-713 NGKLDGFKDLDGAY
+713 NGKLDGFKDLDSTY

-732 LYLLSFLGYDINI
+732 LYLLNFLGYDINI
-745 DAALIKKI
+745 NTILINKVKAAASQ
-753 KEAANQQTEL
+753 ETEL
-763 EKLITTPN
+763 ENLITTPS

-796 PEKNTDAD
+796 PDKNTDAD

-812 GQISTNESER
+812 GQISTNESDR

-842 GQESLAFIPKQ
+842 GKESLAFIPKQ
-853 FITNQAKLR
+853 FITNLAKLR
-862 ALKQGA
+862 ALKENA
-868 VSTDIVADNP
+868 VSTDIAKDMP

-887 TTAGKYNYK
+887 TTTGKYNYK
-896 FNADDGSGKVTAN
+896 FNADGSGKVTAN
-909 SMRVYGGLSKGGAG
+909 SMRVYGGLSKGGIG
-923 LYGLDVSNLD
+923 LYGLDVSNITA
-933 KPKKLF
+933 PQKLF

-951 GMIMSKPVVG
+951 GMVMSKPVVG
-961 KIKLG
+961 KIKIG
-966 SGRNDI
+966 PGRNDI

-1007 TKGNAVYIT
+1007 TKGNAVYIA
-1016 DAKTGELIV
+1016 DAKTGKLIV

-1033 SNNFNVSTMKHSV
+1033 SKNINESTMKHSV

-1094 LNASGDTNSDTLS
+1094 LNASGDTDSDNLS

-1124 VSFFNSEDGS
+1124 VSFFNSEDAS

-1175 NLYGDGFELK
+1175 NLYGDGFKLK
-1185 VDNLTLDQLAS
+1185 VNKLTLDKLAS
-1196 LPFNNV
+1196 LPFDKV
-1202 KIPPPS
+1202 TTPPD
-1208 TPIGSKAPDSTKANV
+1208 APTVAKTKAGV
-1223 IDAIKTG
+1223 LAAMKSG

-1296 LPWGVCEAES
+1296 LPWGICEDSS

-1346 EQVVSDNRTGYDA
+1346 EQVVSDNRTGYDG
-1359 RDSSA
+1359 RESSA

>member
-1 MLSCFD
+1 
-7 PYSKECPMKTSSP
+7 MKTSSP

-35 ALVLAV
+35 ALVLAL
-41 SAISLATNTAEAAV
+41 SAISVAVTHSQAAV
-55 SYNDKGVA
+55 SYSTQGTA
-63 SYNTLGD
+63 SYSTLGD
-70 LSIYQPPVGETQ
+70 LSIYQPPTGETQ

-94 MGNFTQSYRSN
+94 MGNFYRS
-105 GYNYSTRIDS
+105 GYGRIDS
-115 LWDDYGSSNYQQI
+115 LWVDYGSFDYRKKD
-128 PYTIT
+128 YVVL
-133 EYIDRVEREFICTRY
+133 EDREVVKGDWVWECNRGGRNCKWVDRRY
-148 GLFGCRDGY
+148 
-157 WKETT
+157 T
-162 VTDTVKTKF
+162 VTEPIDIT
-171 NYHTPNLIGE
+171 YGYQTPNLK
-181 AGNPCYYSNNSK
+181 GNNNQPCYYSDYDK
-193 STVQTSLD
+193 D
-201 TQYYNRN
+201 TINRYIDP
-208 TSTYYS
+208 SS
-214 NYPSGFKENF
+214 GIGQGYPSGFKENF
-224 ISERR
+224 YRETRNESSGE
-229 SDDNYSYNITYCID
+229 SYEITYCID
-243 TSIQD
+243 TTAED
-248 TRTAAEKI
+248 TRTAAERE

-271 LKVAIFKLLRNPK
+271 LKAAVFKLLRNPK
-284 MDDNISV
+284 MDDEISV
-291 GSGSFGYNKD
+291 GAGAYGYNGGT
-301 ESSVFSYFGKIDVS
+301 YAKIGVA
-315 AKPLTQLHKNKLRKY
+315 AKPLKEAQKNKLRQY
-330 IAELEPRGGT
+330 IAELDAYGGT
-340 PTAKAYTEAG
+340 PIAKALTEAG
-350 AYILGNS
+350 AYVLGN
-357 TSDAGNTYSGFL
+357 NTNVGGTTNSGF
-369 NISNDSI
+369 SNTSI
-376 IRNSSSYIK
+376 DGVIRNGNNYIK
-385 PESSQCAGT
+385 PESSQCAGM
-394 GIYLLTDGLPNN
+394 GIYMLTDGQPNN
-406 NGDNTEKSMKQSL
+406 GSNYTQTMMGPSL
-419 GANDFKCNSSMT
+419 GVSNFQCNSSSMNNT
-431 NDSSNSSA
+431 NAASGNDA
-439 GWDCIGDY
+439 RWDCIGEY

-461 GFGSDFRV
+461 GFGNDFNV
-469 FEDSNNYEPRQSTLS
+469 FNNASNYQSIQSTLS
-484 DGTSYEKKYY
+484 DGTPYEKKYY
-494 RCDILTSKDARN
+494 KCNLLTNKDAQN

-514 TDEKT
+514 GDAKT
-519 GFPGFNNVGGFG
+519 GFNGFTGVGGFG

-536 YAKDAK
+536 YAKDSK

-547 VLSFVT
+547 VLSFIS

-590 KVGSNLLVW
+590 KVNSSLLVW

-613 YGKSATGTAADTR
+613 YGKSATGSKADTR

-652 RDLWSAKNYQAVDK
+652 RDLWSTKNYQAVDK

-677 TAGGFYAQLKSPA
+677 TAGGFYAQLKSPTA
-690 TDNNSTRS
+690 DNNSTRS
-698 VYVESGSGLQ
+698 VYVESGAGLI
-708 KISVL
+708 KVSVL
-713 NGKLDGFKDLDGAY
+713 NGKLDGFKDLDSTY
-727 GAEEK
+727 GVEEK
-732 LYLLSFLGYDINI
+732 LYLLNFLGYDINI
-745 DAALIKKI
+745 NTTLINKVKSAASQ
-753 KEAANQQTEL
+753 ETEL
-763 EKLITTPN
+763 ENLITTPS

-862 ALKQGA
+862 ALKENA
-868 VSTDIVADNP
+868 VSTNIVADNP
-878 PLFGVDAPW
+878 PVFGVDAPW

-896 FNADDGSGKVTAN
+896 FNADGSGKVTAN

-993 NSSANNLTNCNIAQ
+993 NSSTNNLTNCNIAQ
-1007 TKGNAVYIT
+1007 TKGNAVYIA
-1016 DAKTGELIV
+1016 DAETGKLIV

-1160 ANRLFGIIDKDIVSG
+1160 ANRLFGIIDRDLVDG
-1175 NLYGDGFELK
+1175 NLYGDGFKLK
-1185 VDNLTLDQLAS
+1185 VDELTLDKLAS
-1196 LPFNNV
+1196 LPFDKVTTPPDTPTVV
-1202 KIPPPS
+1202 K
-1208 TPIGSKAPDSTKANV
+1208 TKAGV
-1223 IDAIKTG
+1223 LAAMKSG

-1254 GTGLAMGGIYY
+1254 GTGLATGGIYY

-1296 LPWGVCEAES
+1296 LPWGICEAES

-1346 EQVVSDNRTGYDA
+1346 EQVVSYNRTGYDA

-1370 PHTTNGSGTPSKT
+1370 PHTTNGSGVPSKA

>member
-1 MLSCFD
+1 M
-7 PYSKECPMKTSSP
+7 
-20 LSVSSCTPRTTFRVS
+20 
-35 ALVLAV
+35 
-41 SAISLATNTAEAAV
+41 
-55 SYNDKGVA
+55 
-63 SYNTLGD
+63 
-70 LSIYQPPVGETQ
+70 
-82 PTVMLMLDKSGS
+82 
-94 MGNFTQSYRSN
+94 
-105 GYNYSTRIDS
+105 
-115 LWDDYGSSNYQQI
+115 
-128 PYTIT
+128 
-133 EYIDRVEREFICTRY
+133 
-148 GLFGCRDGY
+148 
-157 WKETT
+157 
-162 VTDTVKTKF
+162 
-171 NYHTPNLIGE
+171 
-181 AGNPCYYSNNSK
+181 
-193 STVQTSLD
+193 
-201 TQYYNRN
+201 
-208 TSTYYS
+208 
-214 NYPSGFKENF
+214 
-224 ISERR
+224 
-229 SDDNYSYNITYCID
+229 
-243 TSIQD
+243 
-248 TRTAAEKI
+248 
-256 AGDIP
+256 
-261 TNWRLDRLSA
+261 
-271 LKVAIFKLLRNPK
+271 
-284 MDDNISV
+284 
-291 GSGSFGYNKD
+291 
-301 ESSVFSYFGKIDVS
+301 
-315 AKPLTQLHKNKLRKY
+315 
-330 IAELEPRGGT
+330 
-340 PTAKAYTEAG
+340 
-350 AYILGNS
+350 
-357 TSDAGNTYSGFL
+357 
-369 NISNDSI
+369 
-376 IRNSSSYIK
+376 
-385 PESSQCAGT
+385 
-394 GIYLLTDGLPNN
+394 
-406 NGDNTEKSMKQSL
+406 
-419 GANDFKCNSSMT
+419 
-431 NDSSNSSA
+431 
-439 GWDCIGDY
+439 
-447 AKALNNKGIKTAMV
+447 
-461 GFGSDFRV
+461 
-469 FEDSNNYEPRQSTLS
+469 
-484 DGTSYEKKYY
+484 
-494 RCDILTSKDARN
+494 
-506 SCNLGMES
+506 
-514 TDEKT
+514 
-519 GFPGFNNVGGFG
+519 
-531 EGGFY
+531 
-536 YAKDAK
+536 
-542 DIVNS
+542 
-547 VLSFVT
+547 
-553 KLDND
+553 
-558 LASIP
+558 
-563 SGTITIPQDP
+563 
-573 LSAQNIQP
+573 
-581 YAYLPMLEP
+581 
-590 KVGSNLLVW
+590 
-599 PGNLKKYEVNQGTL
+599 
-613 YGKSATGTAADTR
+613 
-626 LYVNIDKDGKID
+626 
-638 TTGKKFPADLNPNA
+638 
-652 RDLWSAKNYQAVDK
+652 DK

-677 TAGGFYAQLKSPA
+677 TAGGFYAQLKSPT

-698 VYVESGSGLQ
+698 VYVESGAGLI
-708 KISVL
+708 KVSVL
-713 NGKLDGFKDLDGAY
+713 DGKLVGFKDLDKDTY

-745 DAALIKKI
+745 DTTLINKVKSADSQ
-753 KEAANQQTEL
+753 ETEL
-763 EKLITTPN
+763 EKLITTPS

-862 ALKQGA
+862 ALKESA
-868 VSTDIVADNP
+868 VSIDIAKDMP

-896 FNADDGSGKVTAN
+896 FNADGSGKVTAS
-909 SMRVYGGLSKGGAG
+909 SMKIYGGLGKGGVG
-923 LYGLDVSNLD
+923 LYGLDIGSINSLT
-933 KPKKLF
+933 PNPNKLF
-939 TIEAGTSGYDRI
+939 TINNQTTGYDRI
-951 GMIMSKPVVG
+951 GMVMSKPVVG

-993 NSSANNLTNCNIAQ
+993 NSSTNNLTNCNIAQ
-1007 TKGNAVYIT
+1007 TKGNAVYIA
-1016 DAKTGELIV
+1016 DAETGKLIV

-1033 SNNFNVSTMKHSV
+1033 SNNINVSTMKHSV

-1094 LNASGDTNSDTLS
+1094 LNASGDTDSDTLS

-1296 LPWGVCEAES
+1296 LPWGICEAES

-1370 PHTTNGSGTPSKT
+1370 PHTTNGSGVPSKA

>member
-1 MLSCFD
+1 
-7 PYSKECPMKTSSP
+7 MKISSP
-20 LSVSSCTPRTTFRVS
+20 LSVSSCTLGTIFKVS
-35 ALVLAV
+35 TLVIAL
-41 SAISLATNTAEAAV
+41 SAIGLATTTKAAV
-55 SYNDKGVA
+55 SYDLKGVA

-115 LWDDYGSSNYQQI
+115 LWDDYGSADYQKS

-133 EYIDRVEREFICTRY
+133 EYIDRVEREYICTRY
-148 GLFGCRDGY
+148 WPLGSCREGY

-162 VTDTVKTKF
+162 VTDTVKKKYD
-171 NYHTPNLIGE
+171 YHTPNLKGKD
-181 AGNPCYYSNNSK
+181 GKPCYYSNDSIV
-193 STVQTSLD
+193 TVQNALNSGA
-201 TQYYNRN
+201 
-208 TSTYYS
+208 
-214 NYPSGFKENF
+214 YPAGFKENF
-224 ISERR
+224 VNEPR
-229 SDDNYSYNITYCID
+229 SDDDYSYDITYCMD
-243 TSIQD
+243 TSVQD

-261 TNWRLDRLSA
+261 TNWRLDRMSS
-271 LKVAIFKLLRNPK
+271 LKAAVFKLLRNPK
-284 MDDNISV
+284 MDDKISV
-291 GSGSFGYNKD
+291 GAGSFGYNKD
-301 ESSVFSYFGKIDVS
+301 TSSVFSYFGKIGVA
-315 AKPLTQLHKNKLRKY
+315 AKPLTEAHKKDLRRY
-330 IAELEPRGGT
+330 IAELEARGGT
-340 PTAKAYTEAG
+340 PTAKAYAEAG
-350 AYILGNS
+350 AYVLGKS
-357 TSDAGNTYSGFL
+357 TSDVGDNYSGFL
-369 NISNDSI
+369 NIRNDNI
-376 IRNSSSYIK
+376 IRDSGNYIK
-385 PESSQCAGT
+385 PNSSQCAGT
-394 GIYLLTDGLPNN
+394 GVYLLTDGLPNN
-406 NGDNTEKSMKQSL
+406 ADTNTQTPMRQSL
-419 GANDFKCNSSMT
+419 GSSSNFSCSSSMT
-431 NDSSNSSA
+431 NSNNNSNA
-439 GWDCIGDY
+439 GWNCIGDY
-447 AKALNNKGIKTAMV
+447 SKALNAKGIKTAMV
-461 GFGSDFRV
+461 GFGSDFKA
-469 FEDSNNYEPRQSTLS
+469 FEIRGNYESRVATLS
-484 DGTSYEKKYY
+484 DGTPYEKKYY
-494 RCDILTSKDARN
+494 KCNLLTNKDAQN

-514 TDEKT
+514 GDAKN
-519 GFPGFNNVGGFG
+519 GFNGFTGVGGFG

-536 YAKDAK
+536 YAKDSK

-547 VLSFVT
+547 VLSFIS

-590 KVGSNLLVW
+590 KVNSSLLVW

-613 YGKSATGTAADTR
+613 YGKSATGSKADTR

-652 RDLWSAKNYQAVDK
+652 RDLWSSKNYQAVDK
-666 DGNKVNANDRI
+666 AGKPINANDRI
-677 TAGGFYAQLKSPA
+677 TAGGFYAQLKSPTA
-690 TDNNSTRS
+690 DNNSTRS
-698 VYVESGSGLQ
+698 VYVESGSSLQ

-713 NGKLDGFKDLDGAY
+713 NGKLDGFQDLDDTY

-745 DAALIKKI
+745 DAELIKKI

-763 EKLITTPN
+763 EKLITTPS

-853 FITNQAKLR
+853 FITKQAKLR
-862 ALKQGA
+862 ALKENA
-868 VSTDIVADNP
+868 VSTDIVKDMP

-896 FNADDGSGKVTAN
+896 FNADGSGKVTAS
-909 SMRVYGGLSKGGAG
+909 SMKIYGGLGKGGIG
-923 LYGLDVSNLD
+923 LYGLDIGTINSLTPN
-933 KPKKLF
+933 PKKLF
-939 TIEAGTSGYDRI
+939 TINNQTTGYDRI
-951 GMIMSKPVVG
+951 GMVMSKPVVG

-993 NSSANNLTNCNIAQ
+993 NSSANKLTNCDIAQ
-1007 TKGNAVYIT
+1007 TKGNAVYIA
-1016 DAKTGELIV
+1016 DAETGKLIV

-1094 LNASGDTNSDTLS
+1094 LNASGDTDSDTLS

-1146 DRSSPLSRNRELSE
+1146 DRSSPLSRNRELAE

-1185 VDNLTLDQLAS
+1185 VDNLTLDQLAL

-1296 LPWGVCEAES
+1296 LPWGICMEEDATKDQS
-1306 SKNGTGGFVRAG
+1306 LNGTGGFVRAG

-1346 EQVVSDNRTGYDA
+1346 EQVVSDNRTGYNA

-1370 PHTTNGSGTPSKT
+1370 PHTTNGSGVPSKT

-1395 SGYKLYPQRWYEK
+1395 SGYELYPQRWYEK

>member
-7 PYSKECPMKTSSP
+7 PYSKEYPMKISRP
-20 LSVSSCTPRTTFRVS
+20 LSVSPYIPRMTFRVS
-35 ALVLAV
+35 ALVLAL
-41 SAISLATNTAEAAV
+41 SAISLATTHSQAAV

-63 SYNTLGD
+63 NYSTLGD

-94 MGNFTQSYRSN
+94 MGNFKQKSQSN
-105 GYNYSTRIDS
+105 GYNYSYRIDS
-115 LWDDYGSSNYQQI
+115 LWDDYGSLDYRYDPFTVVEDREVQKTEFVCTNYNSRGQ
-128 PYTIT
+128 
-133 EYIDRVEREFICTRY
+133 CTRGY
-148 GLFGCRDGY
+148 NRDY
-157 WKETT
+157 T
-162 VTDTVKTKF
+162 VIEPKNITYKYRTL
-171 NYHTPNLIGE
+171 NLQGQD
-181 AGNPCYYSNNSK
+181 GKPCYYSNDNIETVK
-193 STVQTSLD
+193 SSINA
-201 TQYYNRN
+201 QYYSYDR
-208 TSTYYS
+208 TTYTYYID
-214 NYPSGFKENF
+214 YPSGFKDNA
-224 ISERR
+224 ISYTHL
-229 SDDNYSYNITYCID
+229 DGGYSYDITYCID
-243 TSIQD
+243 TRVQD
-248 TRTAAEKI
+248 TRTAQERAEN
-256 AGDIP
+256 DIP
-261 TNWRLDRLSA
+261 TNWRLDRMSA
-271 LKVAIFKLLRNPK
+271 LKSAVFKLLRNPK
-284 MDDNISV
+284 MDDSISIGAGSYGFDGRYGKV
-291 GSGSFGYNKD
+291 GIAAEALKD
-301 ESSVFSYFGKIDVS
+301 G
-315 AKPLTQLHKNKLRKY
+315 HKNKLRKY
-330 IAELEPRGGT
+330 IAELEPYGGT
-340 PTAKAYTEAG
+340 PTALAYTEAA
-350 AYILGNS
+350 AYVLGSS
-357 TSDAGNTYSGFL
+357 TSDAGNSYSGF
-369 NISNDSI
+369 SNTTNDGV
-376 IRNSSSYIK
+376 IRDSSSYIK
-385 PESSQCAGT
+385 PNSSQCAGT
-394 GIYLLTDGLPNN
+394 GIYLLTDGVPN
-406 NGDNTEKSMKQSL
+406 GSSDNTSKAMKQSL
-419 GANDFKCNSSMT
+419 KPTSFSCGSTM
-431 NDSSNSSA
+431 SNSTTDS
-439 GWDCIGDY
+439 GWNCMGDF

-461 GFGSDFRV
+461 GFGSEFNAFNESR
-469 FEDSNNYEPRQSTLS
+469 NYRTMQAVLS

-494 RCDILTSKDARN
+494 RCDLLTSIDAKN

-514 TDEKT
+514 GDAKT
-519 GFPGFNNVGGFG
+519 GFNGFTGVGGFG

-536 YAKDAK
+536 YAKDSK

-547 VLSFVT
+547 VLSFIS

-590 KVGSNLLVW
+590 KVNSSLLVW

-638 TTGKKFPADLNPNA
+638 ATGKKFPADLNPNV
-652 RDLWSAKNYQAVDK
+652 RDLWSSKNYQAVGK
-666 DGNKVNANDRI
+666 DGKAINANDRI
-677 TAGGFYAQLKSPA
+677 TAGGFYAQLKSPTA
-690 TDNNSTRS
+690 NNNSTRS
-698 VYVESGSGLQ
+698 VYVESGASLI
-708 KISVL
+708 KVSVL
-713 NGKLDGFKDLDGAY
+713 NGKLDGFKDLDSIY

-753 KEAANQQTEL
+753 KESANQQTEL
-763 EKLITTPN
+763 EKIITSPS

-862 ALKQGA
+862 ALKENA
-868 VSTDIVADNP
+868 VSTDIARDMP

-887 TTAGKYNYK
+887 TTSGKYDYK
-896 FNADDGSGKVTAN
+896 FNNDGSGKVTAS
-909 SMRVYGGLSKGGAG
+909 SMKIYGGLGKGGVG
-923 LYGLDVSNLD
+923 LYGLDIGSINSLT
-933 KPKKLF
+933 PNPNKLF
-939 TIEAGTSGYDRI
+939 TINNQTTGYDRI
-951 GMIMSKPVVG
+951 GMVMSKPVVG
-961 KIKLG
+961 KIKLD

-993 NSSANNLTNCNIAQ
+993 NSSVNKLTNCDIAQ
-1007 TKGNAVYIT
+1007 TKGNAVYIA
-1016 DAKTGELIV
+1016 DANTGELIV

-1033 SNNFNVSTMKHSV
+1033 SKNIKESTMKHSV

-1070 GQLYRVDLQNGSG
+1070 GQLYRVDLQNGSS

-1094 LNASGDTNSDTLS
+1094 LNASGDTDSDALS
-1107 KTLASKGLQYRF
+1107 KTLVGKGLQYRF

-1146 DRSSPLSRNRELSE
+1146 DRSSPLSRNRDLSE

-1175 NLYGDGFELK
+1175 NLYSDEFALK

-1196 LPFNNV
+1196 LPFDNV
-1202 KIPPPS
+1202 KIPAPP
-1208 TPIGSKAPDSTKANV
+1208 TPVGSKAPASTKANV
-1223 IDAIKTG
+1223 INAIQTG

-1275 DTTINT
+1275 DTTIST

-1296 LPWGVCEAES
+1296 LPWGICEDSS

-1370 PHTTNGSGTPSKT
+1370 PHTTNGSGTPSEK

>member
-1 MLSCFD
+1 
-7 PYSKECPMKTSSP
+7 MKISSP

-35 ALVLAV
+35 ALVLAL

-94 MGNFTQSYRSN
+94 MGNFYRS
-105 GYNYSTRIDS
+105 GYGRIDS
-115 LWDDYGSSNYQQI
+115 LWDDYGYFNYKQESYVVQEYRDI
-128 PYTIT
+128 DEGRSQRVCYWWGCQNEWVPNIVRKLVPIT
-133 EYIDRVEREFICTRY
+133 Y
-148 GLFGCRDGY
+148 
-157 WKETT
+157 K
-162 VTDTVKTKF
+162 
-171 NYHTPNLIGE
+171 YHTPGLK
-181 AGNPCYYSNNSK
+181 GNNGLACYYSDHDRA
-193 STVQTSLD
+193 TVNKAISPSSGIG
-201 TQYYNRN
+201 NG
-208 TSTYYS
+208 
-214 NYPSGFKENF
+214 YPSGFKDNFYRETRNEN
-224 ISERR
+224 SGE
-229 SDDNYSYNITYCID
+229 SYEITYCID
-243 TSIQD
+243 TNAQD
-248 TRTAAEKI
+248 TRTAAERE

-271 LKVAIFKLLRNPK
+271 LKAAVFKLLRNPK
-284 MDDNISV
+284 MDDKISV
-291 GSGSFGYNKD
+291 GAGAYGYNGGT
-301 ESSVFSYFGKIDVS
+301 YGKIGVA
-315 AKPLTQLHKNKLRKY
+315 AKPLKEAQKTKLREY
-330 IAELEPRGGT
+330 IASLDAYGGT
-340 PTAKAYTEAG
+340 PIAKALTEAG
-350 AYILGNS
+350 AYVLGN
-357 TSDAGNTYSGFL
+357 NTNVGGATNSGF
-369 NISNDSI
+369 SNTSI
-376 IRNSSSYIK
+376 DGVIRNSNNYIK
-385 PESSQCAGT
+385 PESSQCAGM
-394 GIYLLTDGLPNN
+394 GIYMLTDGQPNN
-406 NGDNTEKSMKQSL
+406 GSNYTQAMMGPSL
-419 GANDFKCNSSMT
+419 GISNFQCNSSSMNNT
-431 NDSSNSSA
+431 NAASGSDA
-439 GWDCIGDY
+439 KWDCIGEY

-461 GFGSDFRV
+461 GFGNDFNV
-469 FEDSNNYEPRQSTLS
+469 FNNASTYQSIQATLS
-484 DGTSYEKKYY
+484 DGTPYEKKYY
-494 RCDILTSKDARN
+494 KCNLLTNKDAQN

-514 TDEKT
+514 GDAKT
-519 GFPGFNNVGGFG
+519 GFNGFTGVGGFG

-536 YAKDAK
+536 YAKDSK

-547 VLSFVT
+547 VLSFIS

-590 KVGSNLLVW
+590 KVNSSLLVW

-613 YGKSATGTAADTR
+613 YGKSAIGSKADTR

-638 TTGKKFPADLNPNA
+638 ATGKKFPADLNPDA

-666 DGNKVNANDRI
+666 DGKTINANDRI
-677 TAGGFYAQLKSPA
+677 TAGGFYAQLKSPT

-698 VYVESGSGLQ
+698 VYVESGSSLI
-708 KISVL
+708 KVSVL
-713 NGKLDGFKDLDGAY
+713 DGKLVGFKDLDSTY

-745 DAALIKKI
+745 DTALIKTI
-753 KEAANQQTEL
+753 EEATNQQTEL
-763 EKLITTPN
+763 EKLITTPS

-804 PDTIDADA
+804 PKTIDADA

-828 GSMEGALHI
+828 GSTEGALHI

-842 GQESLAFIPKQ
+842 GKESLAFIPKQ

-862 ALKQGA
+862 ALKENA
-868 VSTDIVADNP
+868 VSTDIATDMP

-896 FNADDGSGKVTAN
+896 FNADGSGQVTAN
-909 SMRVYGGLSKGGAG
+909 SMRVYGGLSKGGNA

-933 KPKKLF
+933 DPKKLF
-939 TIEAGTSGYDRI
+939 TIEAGTSGYGRI

-972 KEVLIFGGGYDKCYE
+972 KEVIIFGGGYDKCYE

-1007 TKGNAVYIT
+1007 TKGNAVYIA
-1016 DAKTGELIV
+1016 DAKTGKLIV

-1033 SNNFNVSTMKHSV
+1033 SKNINESTMKHSV

-1094 LNASGDTNSDTLS
+1094 LNASGDTDSDNLS

-1146 DRSSPLSRNRELSE
+1146 DRSSPLSRNRDLSE

-1175 NLYGDGFELK
+1175 NLYGDKFALK
-1185 VDNLTLDQLAS
+1185 VDNLTLDKLAS

-1202 KIPPPS
+1202 KIPAPP
-1208 TPIGSKAPDSTKANV
+1208 TPIGSKAPDSTKPNV

-1359 RDSSA
+1359 RESSA

>member
-1 MLSCFD
+1 MKNSSLLSASIDTPWMTF
-7 PYSKECPMKTSSP
+7 KVSP
-20 LSVSSCTPRTTFRVS
+20 
-35 ALVLAV
+35 LVLAL
-41 SAISLATNTAEAAV
+41 SAIGFVTTHTQAAV
-55 SYNDKGVA
+55 SYNAQGVA
-63 SYNTLGD
+63 RYSTLGD
-70 LSIYQPPVGETQ
+70 LSIYQPPVGETK

-94 MGNFTQSYRSN
+94 MGNFTQAYRDN
-105 GYNYSTRIDS
+105 GRDYSTRIDS
-115 LWDDYGSSNYQQI
+115 LWDDYGSIDYI
-128 PYTIT
+128 KTPFTIT
-133 EYIDRVEREFICTRY
+133 TE
-148 GLFGCRDGY
+148 
-157 WKETT
+157 KE
-162 VTDTVKTKF
+162 VCVFWIIVCLQYKTVKEYKTYD
-171 NYHTPNLIGE
+171 YHTPNLRGKDDK
-181 AGNPCYYSNNSK
+181 PCYYSNDSK
-193 STVQTSLD
+193 TTVQSAL
-201 TQYYNRN
+201 NRG
-208 TSTYYS
+208 S
-214 NYPSGFKENF
+214 YPNNFNENF
-224 ISERR
+224 ISQRH
-229 SDDNYSYNITYCID
+229 SDDDYSYDITYCID
-243 TSIQD
+243 TSVQD

-590 KVGSNLLVW
+590 KVNSSLLVW

-613 YGKSATGTAADTR
+613 YGKSTTGSNVNTR
-626 LYVNIDKDGKID
+626 LYVSMDKDGKID

-652 RDLWSAKNYQAVDK
+652 RDLWSTKNYQAVDK

-677 TAGGFYAQLKSPA
+677 TAGGFYAQLKSPT

-698 VYVESGSGLQ
+698 VYVESDSGLQ

-745 DAALIKKI
+745 DTTLIDKI
-753 KEAANQQTEL
+753 KAADSQETEL
-763 EKLITTPN
+763 EKLITTPS

-842 GQESLAFIPKQ
+842 GKESLAFIPKQ

-862 ALKQGA
+862 ALKESA
-868 VSTDIVADNP
+868 VSIDIAKDMP

-896 FNADDGSGKVTAN
+896 FNADGSGKVTAS
-909 SMRVYGGLSKGGAG
+909 SMKIYGGLGKGGVG
-923 LYGLDVSNLD
+923 LYGLDIGSINSLT
-933 KPKKLF
+933 PNPNKLF
-939 TIEAGTSGYDRI
+939 TINNQTTGYDRI
-951 GMIMSKPVVG
+951 GMVMSKPVVG

-993 NSSANNLTNCNIAQ
+993 NSSTNNLTNCNIAQ
-1007 TKGNAVYIT
+1007 TKGNAVYIA
-1016 DAKTGELIV
+1016 DAETGKLIV

-1033 SNNFNVSTMKHSV
+1033 SNNINVSTMKHSV

-1094 LNASGDTNSDTLS
+1094 LNASGDTDSDTLS

-1160 ANRLFGIIDKDIVSG
+1160 ANRLFGIIDRDLVDG
-1175 NLYGDGFELK
+1175 NLYGDGFKLK
-1185 VDNLTLDQLAS
+1185 VDELTLDKLAS
-1196 LPFNNV
+1196 LPFDKV
-1202 KIPPPS
+1202 TTPS
-1208 TPIGSKAPDSTKANV
+1208 GATPVAKTKAGV
-1223 IDAIKTG
+1223 LAAMKSG

-1296 LPWGVCEAES
+1296 LPWGICEAES

-1370 PHTTNGSGTPSKT
+1370 PHTTNGSGVPSKA

>member
-1 MLSCFD
+1 
-7 PYSKECPMKTSSP
+7 MKISSP

-599 PGNLKKYEVNQGTL
+599 PGNLKKYQVNQGTL
-613 YGKSATGTAADTR
+613 YGKSATGSKADTR

-652 RDLWSAKNYQAVDK
+652 RDLWSTKNYQAVDK

-677 TAGGFYAQLKSPA
+677 TAGGFYAQLKSPTA
-690 TDNNSTRS
+690 DDNSTRS
-698 VYVESGSGLQ
+698 VYVENGAGLQ
-708 KISVL
+708 QISVAK
-713 NGKLDGFKDLDGAY
+713 GKLVGFKDLDKDTY

-745 DAALIKKI
+745 DTTLIDKI
-753 KEAANQQTEL
+753 KAADSQETEL
-763 EKLITTPN
+763 EKLITTPS

-842 GQESLAFIPKQ
+842 GKESLAFIPKQ

-862 ALKQGA
+862 ALKESA
-868 VSTDIVADNP
+868 VSIDIAKDMP

-896 FNADDGSGKVTAN
+896 FNADGSGKVTAS
-909 SMRVYGGLSKGGAG
+909 SMKIYGGLGKGGVG
-923 LYGLDVSNLD
+923 LYGLDIGSINSLT
-933 KPKKLF
+933 PNPNKLF
-939 TIEAGTSGYDRI
+939 TINNQTTGYDRI
-951 GMIMSKPVVG
+951 GMVMSKPVVG

-993 NSSANNLTNCNIAQ
+993 NSSTNNLTNCNIAQ
-1007 TKGNAVYIT
+1007 TKGNAVYIA
-1016 DAKTGELIV
+1016 DAETGKLIV

-1033 SNNFNVSTMKHSV
+1033 SKNINVSTMKHSV

-1094 LNASGDTNSDTLS
+1094 LNASGDTDSDTLS

-1160 ANRLFGIIDKDIVSG
+1160 ANRLFGIIDRDLVDG
-1175 NLYGDGFELK
+1175 NLYGDGFKLK
-1185 VDNLTLDQLAS
+1185 VDELTLDQLAS

-1296 LPWGVCEAES
+1296 LPWGICEDSS

-1359 RDSSA
+1359 RDSST

-1370 PHTTNGSGTPSKT
+1370 PHKVDGSGVPSKA

>member
-1 MLSCFD
+1 MKN
-7 PYSKECPMKTSSP
+7 SKS
-20 LSVSSCTPRTTFRVS
+20 LSVPTYTPWMTFRVA
-35 ALVLAV
+35 ALVLAL
-41 SAISLATNTAEAAV
+41 SAISLATTHSQAAV
-55 SYNDKGVA
+55 SYDNKGMP
-63 SYNTLGD
+63 SYSTLGD

-94 MGNFTQSYRSN
+94 MGNFYRS
-105 GYNYSTRIDS
+105 GYGRIDS
-115 LWDDYGSSNYQQI
+115 LWVDYGSFDYRKKD
-128 PYTIT
+128 YVVL
-133 EYIDRVEREFICTRY
+133 EDREVVKGDWVWECNRGGRNCKWVDRRY
-148 GLFGCRDGY
+148 
-157 WKETT
+157 T
-162 VTDTVKTKF
+162 VTEPIDIT
-171 NYHTPNLIGE
+171 YGYQTPNLK
-181 AGNPCYYSNNSK
+181 GNNNQPCYYSDYDK
-193 STVQTSLD
+193 D
-201 TQYYNRN
+201 TINRYIN
-208 TSTYYS
+208 PSS
-214 NYPSGFKENF
+214 GIGQGYPSGFKENF
-224 ISERR
+224 YRETRNESSGE
-229 SDDNYSYNITYCID
+229 SYEITYCID
-243 TSIQD
+243 TTAED
-248 TRTAAEKI
+248 TRTAAERE

-271 LKVAIFKLLRNPK
+271 LKAAVFKLLRNPK
-284 MDDNISV
+284 MDDEISV
-291 GSGSFGYNKD
+291 GAGAYGYNGGT
-301 ESSVFSYFGKIDVS
+301 YAKIGVA
-315 AKPLTQLHKNKLRKY
+315 AKPLKEAQKNKLRQY
-330 IAELEPRGGT
+330 IAELDAYGGT
-340 PTAKAYTEAG
+340 PIAKALTEAG
-350 AYILGNS
+350 AYVLGN
-357 TSDAGNTYSGFL
+357 NTNVGGATNSGFY
-369 NISNDSI
+369 NTAVDGI
-376 IRNSSSYIK
+376 IRNNDNYIK

-394 GIYLLTDGLPNN
+394 GIYMLTDGQPNN
-406 NGDNTEKSMKQSL
+406 GASFTQAMMRPSLNNNSFECSGLMNNTNAAS
-419 GANDFKCNSSMT
+419 GAD
-431 NDSSNSSA
+431 A
-439 GWDCIGDY
+439 RWDCIGDY

-461 GFGSDFRV
+461 GFGSDFNI
-469 FEDSNNYEPRQSTLS
+469 FGTSGNYRTISSTLS
-484 DGTSYEKKYY
+484 DGTIYEKKYY
-494 RCDILTSKDARN
+494 RCDLLTNKDAKN

-514 TDEKT
+514 SDDKT
-519 GFPGFNNVGGFG
+519 GFPGFTGVGGFG

-536 YAKDAK
+536 YAKDSK

-547 VLSFVT
+547 VLSFIS

-590 KVGSNLLVW
+590 KVNSSLLVW

-613 YGKSATGTAADTR
+613 YGKSATGSKADTR

-652 RDLWSAKNYQAVDK
+652 RDLWSTKNYQAVDK

-677 TAGGFYAQLKSPA
+677 TAGGFYAQLKSPT

-698 VYVESGSGLQ
+698 VYVESDSGLQ

-745 DAALIKKI
+745 DTTLIDKI
-753 KEAANQQTEL
+753 KAADSQETEL
-763 EKLITTPN
+763 EKLITTPS

-842 GQESLAFIPKQ
+842 GKESLAFIPKQ

-862 ALKQGA
+862 ALKESA
-868 VSTDIVADNP
+868 VSIDIAKDMP

-896 FNADDGSGKVTAN
+896 FNADGSGKVTAS
-909 SMRVYGGLSKGGAG
+909 SMKIYGGLGKGGVG
-923 LYGLDVSNLD
+923 LYGLDIGSINSLT
-933 KPKKLF
+933 PNPNKLF
-939 TIEAGTSGYDRI
+939 TINNQTTGYDRI
-951 GMIMSKPVVG
+951 GMVMSKPVVG

-993 NSSANNLTNCNIAQ
+993 NSSTNNLTNCNIAQ
-1007 TKGNAVYIT
+1007 TKGNAVYIA
-1016 DAKTGELIV
+1016 DAETGKLIV

-1033 SNNFNVSTMKHSV
+1033 SKNINVSTMKHSI

-1083 VSTFVRRVSRV
+1083 VSTVVHRVSRV
-1094 LNASGDTNSDTLS
+1094 LNASGDTKSDNLS

-1370 PHTTNGSGTPSKT
+1370 PHTTNGSGVPSKA

>member
-1 MLSCFD
+1 MLSCYD
-7 PYSKECPMKTSSP
+7 PYSKEYPMKISSP
-20 LSVSSCTPRTTFRVS
+20 LSVLLCTPRTTFRIS
-35 ALVLAV
+35 ALVLALS
-41 SAISLATNTAEAAV
+41 SASMATTHSQAAV

-63 SYNTLGD
+63 SYSILGD

-94 MGNFTQSYRSN
+94 MGNFYRS
-105 GYNYSTRIDS
+105 GYGRIDS
-115 LWDDYGSSNYQQI
+115 LWDDYGYFNYKQESYVVQEYRDI
-128 PYTIT
+128 DEGRFQRVCYRWGCQNEWVPNIVRKLVPIT
-133 EYIDRVEREFICTRY
+133 Y
-148 GLFGCRDGY
+148 
-157 WKETT
+157 K
-162 VTDTVKTKF
+162 
-171 NYHTPNLIGE
+171 YHTPGLK
-181 AGNPCYYSNNSK
+181 GNNGLACYYSDHDRA
-193 STVQTSLD
+193 TVNKAISPSSGIG
-201 TQYYNRN
+201 NG
-208 TSTYYS
+208 
-214 NYPSGFKENF
+214 YPSGFKDNFYRETRNEN
-224 ISERR
+224 SGE
-229 SDDNYSYNITYCID
+229 SYEITYCID
-243 TSIQD
+243 TTVGD
-248 TRTAAEKI
+248 TRTTAERE

-271 LKVAIFKLLRNPK
+271 LKAAVFKLLRNPK
-284 MDDNISV
+284 MDDKISV
-291 GSGSFGYNKD
+291 GAGSYGYDNENAFQAK
-301 ESSVFSYFGKIDVS
+301 YGKIGVA
-315 AKPLTQLHKNKLRKY
+315 AKPLKEPQKASLRRY
-330 IAELEPRGGT
+330 IANLEALGGT
-340 PTAKAYTEAG
+340 PTAIAYTEAG
-350 AYILGNS
+350 AYVLGSS
-357 TSDAGNTYSGFL
+357 TSTVGSKYSGFL
-369 NISNDSI
+369 NIANDDSI
-376 IRNSSSYIK
+376 RDGTNYIK
-385 PESSQCAGT
+385 PESSQCAGQ
-394 GIYLLTDGLPNN
+394 GIYLLTDGLPNSSSN
-406 NGDNTEKSMKQSL
+406 NNTQSSMNQSL
-419 GANDFKCNSSMT
+419 GSSTNFSCQSSMT
-431 NDSSNSSA
+431 NSSSNSAA
-439 GWDCIGDY
+439 GWNCIGDY
-447 AKALNNKGIKTAMV
+447 AKALNKKGIKTAMV
-461 GFGSDFRV
+461 GFGSEFNV
-469 FEDSNNYEPRQSTLS
+469 FNNIENYDSRPATLS
-484 DGTSYEKKYY
+484 DGTPYEKKYY
-494 RCDILTSKDARN
+494 KCNLLTNKDAQN

-514 TDEKT
+514 GDAKT
-519 GFPGFNNVGGFG
+519 GFNGFTGVGGFG

-536 YAKDAK
+536 YAKDSK

-547 VLSFVT
+547 VLSFIS

-590 KVGSNLLVW
+590 KVNSSLLVW

-638 TTGKKFPADLNPNA
+638 ATGKKFPADLNPNA
-652 RDLWSAKNYQAVDK
+652 RDLWSSNNYQTVGK
-666 DGNKVNANDRI
+666 DGKAINANDRI
-677 TAGGFYAQLKSPA
+677 TAGGFYAQLKSPTA
-690 TDNNSTRS
+690 DNNSTRS

-896 FNADDGSGKVTAN
+896 FNADGSGKVTAN

-1083 VSTFVRRVSRV
+1083 VSTFVHRVSRV
-1094 LNASGDTNSDTLS
+1094 LNASGDTNSDNLS
-1107 KTLASKGLQYRF
+1107 KTLVGKGLQYRF

-1124 VSFFNSEDGS
+1124 VSFFDSEDGS

-1146 DRSSPLSRNRELSE
+1146 DRSSPLSRNRDLSE

-1175 NLYGDGFELK
+1175 NLYGDEFALK
-1185 VDNLTLDQLAS
+1185 VNNLTLDNLAS
-1196 LPFNNV
+1196 LPFDNV

-1208 TPIGSKAPDSTKANV
+1208 APVGSKVPASTKANV

-1296 LPWGVCEAES
+1296 LPWGICMEEDATKDQS
-1306 SKNGTGGFVRAG
+1306 LNGTGGFVRAG

-1370 PHTTNGSGTPSKT
+1370 PHTTNGSGVPSKA